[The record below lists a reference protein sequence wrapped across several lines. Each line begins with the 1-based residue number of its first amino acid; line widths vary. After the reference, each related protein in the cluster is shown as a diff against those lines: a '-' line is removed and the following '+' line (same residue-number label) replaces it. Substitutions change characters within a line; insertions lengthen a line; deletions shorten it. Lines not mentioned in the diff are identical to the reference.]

1 MNIKGIVSPKIK
13 ELAEAVLQ
21 GNHEAINQFWRSI
34 EKNGAPLI
42 EAIPGDDK
50 NVLVTVLWK
59 DAGDIETISVF
70 GELFGMN
77 TEKTRLEKLHDTNL
91 WYRTYKAAKN
101 ARSLYVFFINEKP
114 EDELADLDIRLDPFN
129 AHIVTCTEDEEYP
142 NEYCIMFK
150 QESMIELP
158 GFEECPYVQEKL
170 ETPKGSIEKLTFDSA
185 ILGRSK
191 RVWLYK
197 PAHYDKLK
205 KSCGLAVFFDGWEYL
220 HETKAAVI
228 LDNMI
233 AEGVIPP
240 MVGVFIDNR
249 DNRIEDLRLNTV
261 FIDFIAEEIIP
272 WIKGICNISK
282 DPNDALIGGFSA
294 GGLTAGYTAFL
305 YPNIFGKVLSQS
317 GAFYW
322 GYNEDMTGAVLVDKF
337 EQADKLPIELFM
349 SLGEFEKFDYH
360 LNAHLRLL
368 EILKDKGYKA
378 KFEEFMGG
386 HTNFDCQITLS
397 KGLHFLLGS
406 R

>member
-1 MNIKGIVSPKIK
+1 MDVKGIVSPKIK
-13 ELAEAVLQ
+13 ELSEAILQ
-21 GNHEAINQFWRSI
+21 GNSEALNQFWRSI
-34 EKNGAPLI
+34 ERNGAPFF
-42 EAIPGDDK
+42 EAIPGDDE

-59 DAGDIETISVF
+59 DEGDIETISVF

-77 TEKTRLEKLHDTNL
+77 TEKTRLEKLPDTNL

-101 ARSLYVFFINEKP
+101 ARSLYVFFVNEQA
-114 EDELADLDIRLDPFN
+114 DAELADLDIRLDPFN
-129 AHIVTCTEDEEYP
+129 SNIVTCTEDEENP

-158 GFEECPYVQEKL
+158 GFEKCLYVE
-170 ETPKGSIEKLTFDSA
+170 ERNEVPKGNIEKFSFDSV
-185 ILGRSK
+185 ILSRSK
-191 RVWLYK
+191 RVWIYK
-197 PAHYDKLK
+197 PAQYDKLQK
-205 KSCGLAVFFDGWEYL
+205 PCGLAVFLDGWEYL
-220 HETKAAVI
+220 YETKAAVI

-240 MVGVFIDNR
+240 IVGVFIDNR

-261 FIDFIAEEIIP
+261 FIDFLAKEIMP
-272 WIKGICNISK
+272 WIKGRCNVTE
-282 DPNDALIGGFSA
+282 DPKDALIGGFSA
-294 GGLTAGYTAFL
+294 GGLTAGYAALL
-305 YPNIFGKVLSQS
+305 YSNIFGKVLSQS

-337 EQADKLPIELFM
+337 KQADKLPIELFM

-360 LNAHLRLL
+360 LNAHLSLL
-368 EILKDKGYKA
+368 EILKDKGYKV

-397 KGLHFLLGS
+397 KGLQFLLGG